1 LLAGAVD
8 SIILMGRPIFKFSGG
23 GYVPCAAL
31 SHVAELM
38 AKRYMLPVLIMFA
51 GIRNKTII
59 STGWGSSS

>member
-1 LLAGAVD
+1 
-8 SIILMGRPIFKFSGG
+8 MGRPIFKFSGG

-31 SHVAELM
+31 SHVTELM
-38 AKRYMLPVLIMFA
+38 GKRYMLPVLIMFA